1 MKKLFFSF
9 FMAMACLVASAVPA
23 IPTPQKVT
31 QPNGEELTVR
41 IKGDEFYH
49 YMTTADGYTIVKN
62 DQGFYAYGT
71 LVNDEVVASKLIAR
85 DADKRSAS
93 DNAWLQAT
101 GKNLRSERQV
111 ASGIRARAQRDALP
125 HLNSINYNNFH
136 GLVILIEFKDSH
148 FTRSDVQEFY
158 SNMINQENYSGYTNE
173 DGTPN
178 AYGNCTGSV
187 RDYFNDNSNGIFVP
201 QFDVVGPFEVNYN
214 VNQGNQYAYNIF
226 LNAVQKA
233 NPTVDFSQYDLD
245 NNGVVDLI
253 YFIYADT
260 PSSSDPSSPNHI
272 WPHRSSFYT
281 YTKYDGKYI
290 RDYACSAEYIYGKSS
305 GIFDGIG
312 TICHEFSHV
321 LGLPDLYDTNEDDD
335 ATNGEAQHPGEW
347 DLMAGGNYQNNART
361 PVAYSL
367 YDRYATGFANYQI
380 IKAEGEYTLNPTST
394 TGEGYILKSPTT
406 KEIFLIDNRQTSTKW
421 DAYAPGHGMTIARM
435 DSTNTSVWNNNAPN
449 GNATRLYYEL
459 LRAGCSTAFQSS
471 TDPFPGTRGVSMITN
486 DSQPNLMAWGNKR
499 NQYVLYNIHE
509 EGDVVKFSV
518 KLDGT
523 FVTEVEDFEPMTPKT
538 SNNGSISDEGTLST
552 WTLAKAWPSTP
563 ADASSGNGNISV
575 AMKKPSTATM
585 TTDVAYDT
593 YMVTFDFYNPTN
605 INVNLQLFM
614 STDQGQTWTAQP
626 NAIGN
631 TSVVAGPKMKTTL
644 YFPITVQVP
653 ARYRVAC
660 TAGSTSLA
668 GYLDDF
674 TIYHNGEIVTV
685 EYDVNVSGTI
695 ENGSVTADKLHA
707 TEGETVTLT
716 VTPNEGYELETLTVM
731 NGSTAVATTPGV
743 EDGKYTFV
751 MPAASVTINAIF
763 KKIAVVVPGDVNG
776 DGQVTSSDVTSLYN
790 ILLSGDWTGVV
801 NADQDGDGS
810 VTSGDITFIYNIL
823 LGI

>member
-1 MKKLFFSF
+1 MKKFFITVF
-9 FMAMACLVASAVPA
+9 CALACLVASAVPA

-31 QPNGEELTVR
+31 QPNGEELSVM

-62 DQGFYAYGT
+62 EQGFYAYGT
-71 LVNDEVVASKLIAR
+71 LVNDEVVASNLIAR
-85 DADKRSAS
+85 DAEMRSSS

-101 GKNLRSERQV
+101 GKNLRSDREI
-111 ASGIRARAQRDALP
+111 AAGIRARAQRDALP
-125 HLNSINYNNFH
+125 HLNTINYNNFH
-136 GLVILIEFKDSH
+136 GLVILVEFKDSH
-148 FTRSDVQEFY
+148 FTRSDVVDFY
-158 SNMINQENYSGYTNE
+158 TNMINQENYSGYTNE
-173 DGTPN
+173 DGTSNP
-178 AYGNCTGSV
+178 YGNCTGSV
-187 RDYFNDNSNGIFVP
+187 RDYFHDNSNGIFTP

-245 NNGVVDLI
+245 NNGIVDLI

-321 LGLPDLYDTNEDDD
+321 LGLPDLYDTDEDNNSS
-335 ATNGEAQHPGEW
+335 TGGEAQHPGEW

-367 YDRYATGFANYQI
+367 YDRYSLGFANVQVI
-380 IKAEGEYTLNPTST
+380 NAEGDYSLNPICT
-394 TGEGYILKSPTT
+394 TGDGYILKTPTN

-421 DAYAPGHGMTIARM
+421 DAYAPGHGMIIARM
-435 DSTNTSVWNNNAPN
+435 DSTSTSVWNSNAPN

-459 LRAGCSTAFQSS
+459 LRAGGSSSQQSP
-471 TDPFPGTRGVSMITN
+471 TDPFPGTRGVMMVTN
-486 DSQPNLMAWGNKR
+486 DTKANLMAWGNKR
-499 NQYVLYNIHE
+499 NQYNLYNIRE

-518 KLDGT
+518 KLDNT
-523 FVTEVEDFEPMTPKT
+523 FVTAVEDFEPMTPKT
-538 SNNGSISDEGTLST
+538 SNNSSISDEGSLAT
-552 WTLAKAWPSTP
+552 WTLAKCFP
-563 ADASSGNGNISV
+563 ASPTDNTLCNGAKAI

-585 TTDVAYDT
+585 TSDVAYDT

-605 INVNLQLFM
+605 INVNLQLLM
-614 STDQGQTWTAQP
+614 STDQGQTWVAQP
-626 NAIGN
+626 NVIGN
-631 TSVVAGPKMKTTL
+631 TTVVAGLNTKTTL
-644 YFPITVQVP
+644 YYPINVQVP

-660 TAGSTSLA
+660 TTGSTSLA

-674 TIYHNGEIVTV
+674 TIYHNGAL
-685 EYDVNVSGTI
+685 S
-695 ENGSVTADKLHA
+695 
-707 TEGETVTLT
+707 
-716 VTPNEGYELETLTVM
+716 P
-731 NGSTAVATTPGV
+731 
-743 EDGKYTFV
+743 
-751 MPAASVTINAIF
+751 
-763 KKIAVVVPGDVNG
+763 VVVIPGDVNG
-776 DGQVTSSDVTSLYN
+776 DGEVTATDVTLLYNILLSDDWSGAIYADQDGDGHITSSDVTS
-790 ILLSGDWTGVV
+790 V
-801 NADQDGDGS
+801 
-810 VTSGDITFIYNIL
+810 YNIL
-823 LGI
+823 LGGLK